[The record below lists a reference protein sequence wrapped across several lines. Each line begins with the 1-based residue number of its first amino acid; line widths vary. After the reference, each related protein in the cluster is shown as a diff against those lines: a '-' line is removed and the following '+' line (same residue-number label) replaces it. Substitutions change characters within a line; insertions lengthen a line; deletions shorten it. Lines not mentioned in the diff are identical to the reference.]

1 MTQIW
6 LSLGSNLQPER
17 HLCMALRELARHLG
31 KAQISPV
38 YETAAEGFSGPDFLN
53 MVAGYHTGL
62 PAAALITLL
71 ADVEESLGRVRG
83 REKFSSRSI
92 DIDLLTYGDEVVT
105 DCGKHLPRHDII
117 DYAFELKPLAD
128 IAPHQL
134 HAVTGKSFSQHWREF
149 ASKPRHM
156 RQVSPALIGAAC

>member
-92 DIDLLTYGDEVVT
+92 DIDLLTYGDSVVN
-105 DCGKHLPRHDII
+105 DDGMELPRDEI
-117 DYAFELKPLAD
+117 DRYAFVLRPLAEVAGEE
-128 IAPHQL
+128 IHPR
-134 HAVTGKSFSQHWREF
+134 TGLSYRAMWERFDRDGQTLRPVE
-149 ASKPRHM
+149 
-156 RQVSPALIGAAC
+156 LDLG